1 MAIPFVL
8 HSYYKVVLF
17 NTEAWVWS
25 FTSVFMVIV
34 CWCSARGRGE
44 QWDCSEE
51 DKTGQVQSDNKMD
64 VSAYC

>member
-1 MAIPFVL
+1 
-8 HSYYKVVLF
+8 
-17 NTEAWVWS
+17 
-25 FTSVFMVIV
+25 MVIV